1 VAEGTPMSTSR
12 KGRQR
17 SKTKIWRKLDVR
29 TLEELSIQQTQEA
42 LRGGPLSARKS
53 EELFFEDRVVTGK
66 QKLSSKD
73 KKIKWKNYVLKIHR
87 SVQPNPY
94 TKAEKVPLQRR
105 KKDISQ
111 RMILKLKR
119 KMKRA
124 DKRPSDVTKNEQQTA
139 EIRQF
144 EAQFFDLWSESQPS
158 LKMRKRLNPAKFP
171 AVEVADPGASYNP
184 SHEDHQRFL
193 QKVLEEQ
200 LKAEEKE
207 KKLRKEMKR
216 PNKRKREEF
225 EASFTIDG
233 VDANENESDNEESSH
248 SSESREHRN
257 QPFSGAKTIAERKKE
272 KRMKRMKL
280 QQEKKQKQKELNKQL
295 ERLPEIMKE
304 IETEEQTR
312 SRIKEITRK
321 LREEREKTKP
331 NRLGRHRY
339 EDDPTVY
346 LCTDE
351 LPENLLSLTPQS
363 DLLRERFKSFQ
374 KRNFIEVTVPVRM
387 RRRIRPKFKLVKKR
401 SFCDSLQ
408 P

>member
-1 VAEGTPMSTSR
+1 
-12 KGRQR
+12 
-17 SKTKIWRKLDVR
+17 
-29 TLEELSIQQTQEA
+29 
-42 LRGGPLSARKS
+42 
-53 EELFFEDRVVTGK
+53 
-66 QKLSSKD
+66 
-73 KKIKWKNYVLKIHR
+73 
-87 SVQPNPY
+87 
-94 TKAEKVPLQRR
+94 
-105 KKDISQ
+105 
-111 RMILKLKR
+111 
-119 KMKRA
+119 
-124 DKRPSDVTKNEQQTA
+124 
-139 EIRQF
+139 
-144 EAQFFDLWSESQPS
+144 
-158 LKMRKRLNPAKFP
+158 
-171 AVEVADPGASYNP
+171 
-184 SHEDHQRFL
+184 
-193 QKVLEEQ
+193 
-200 LKAEEKE
+200 
-207 KKLRKEMKR
+207 MKR